1 MAKQR
6 QTRLSKADINRI
18 VDRAISET
26 LEKEADEGL
35 CKVYCE
41 YLIEWLD
48 NIENQEIEMIEEL
61 KQQALTDKQIE
72 RLDYMVAMEVNLY
85 RWAKCR
91 ILQAYLEK
99 EGTNAKETAKAK
111 ETSDV
116 FAGLYLAEC

>member
-6 QTRLSKADINRI
+6 QARLSKADISKI

-26 LEKEADEGL
+26 LEKEADKAL
-35 CKVYCE
+35 CKAYCE

-61 KQQALTDKQIE
+61 KQQALTEKQIE

-85 RWAKCR
+85 RWVKCR